1 MLDIGWRSIALGLV
15 FLLDLIVF
23 GDLVRD
29 EFSDVR
35 ARRVAVKRSQA
46 PTVRDRGPMAP
57 SPKGSAYD

>member
-23 GDLVRD
+23 GDLVRA

-35 ARRVAVKRSQA
+35 ARRVAVRRNQA
-46 PTVRDRGPMAP
+46 PMVRDRGPTAP
-57 SPKGSAYD
+57 SPKGVRT